1 MFAHARLRF
10 NFKRKC
16 TKETETE
23 TAKAL
28 GFQAI
33 LHVTSQYQ
41 GPTFR
46 ILQLE
51 YGDKLG
57 A

>member
-33 LHVTSQYQ
+33 LHVTNQYR